1 MFARVEGCKCGQC
14 NSLQS
19 FPLLGP
25 WCNVNARV
33 GRGLHLQDK
42 HIAVSLHHVQHIVT
56 HISTHCN
63 THWHTL
69 THILIHFN
77 MFHRRSLATCAA
89 GQSCVTTVIPGKLQ
103 TRKGRAHHWFL
114 NKFLLKK
121 CPLTVV
127 NIRRGC
133 KHFLCRICFGTHGH
147 VGHVHHGP
155 SLKRNSPTMFV
166 YL

>member
-33 GRGLHLQDK
+33 GRGLHLQGK

-56 HISTHCN
+56 HIDTHSNTFQHVPSPLACHMCCRTIMCN
-63 THWHTL
+63 Y
-69 THILIHFN
+69 
-77 MFHRRSLATCAA
+77 SY
-89 GQSCVTTVIPGKLQ
+89 
-103 TRKGRAHHWFL
+103 TREAWLEKRKERAHHWFL
-114 NKFLLKK
+114 HKFLLKK

-155 SLKRNSPTMFV
+155 SLMINRPTMFV